1 MTKMKKTIAAGLVAI
16 TLAGGAIASAA
27 PASAQQGFSRGYGYG
42 YGYRHRAYRPH
53 YGGGGAVAAGLI
65 GGLAL
70 GALAARP
77 AYGYAPVGY
86 YGGYAPVGYYGGY
99 APVGYGYGGECF
111 VERRRSIDPWGRM
124 VVRKIRT
131 CY

>member
-1 MTKMKKTIAAGLVAI
+1 MRKTIAAGLAAI

-27 PASAQQGFSRGYGYG
+27 PASAQQGFSRGWGGYG

-53 YGGGGAVAAGLI
+53 YGGGAVAAGLI

-77 AYGYAPVGY
+77 AYGYGYGYGAYAPAGY
-86 YGGYAPVGYYGGY
+86 GYGYAPV
-99 APVGYGYGGECF
+99 AYGYGGECF
-111 VERRRSIDPWGRM
+111 VERRRSIDPWGRV

>member
-1 MTKMKKTIAAGLVAI
+1 MTKMKKTIAAGLAAI

-53 YGGGGAVAAGLI
+53 YGGGAVAAGLL

-77 AYGYAPVGY
+77 AYGY
-86 YGGYAPVGYYGGY
+86 GYAPVGYYGGY